1 MKSKTLIRLTFLG
14 ALLAWL
20 VFLLADLLHAFSDSQ
35 GLPAGIPT
43 LAARIFFAVYVLLAY
58 YNLRLRF
65 STADMAFTEILW
77 RVFLAGFVSTCLA
90 LAARLGLR
98 FMGTPHSHFS
108 VVVNSLLMQLNLAL
122 LLNFL
127 LTALVA
133 WRRLILHQKTK
144 WLLNLWTFFIVLLF
158 LLLLYITFSP
168 FMPKEAGFALS
179 VCATITV
186 IVLATRVRWIAYL
199 NFRQKWTALLLLL
212 LTMAYIAYF
221 SFTIFASFAA
231 WEERNLSSSLLPLN
245 SFVIVLSFFVVVY
258 GIFSFLVMIFNLP
271 TSSVLEQKME
281 EASSFQRLSQSIQT
295 EQSEESVY
303 TILLESSLHAV
314 SADAAW
320 LEIQNQERK
329 QLHALRITEA
339 ESQSIA
345 SLAPPSPDAEP
356 VYLSHMKGSRY
367 RSLLQVPVLVKGEP
381 LGKLTVLKELP
392 NGFNKEMIRTVTNF
406 TRQAGISIENFRL
419 LEEAFQN
426 ERYKEELKIA
436 KEVQKSLLPQKPET
450 DPHFEMQAFSQAADE
465 VGGDY
470 YDTLRLNEYQ
480 IAWIIADVSGKG
492 TSAAFHMSQ
501 MKGIFHT
508 LGQLKFEPKEFMITA
523 NMALKYCLEKNSFIS
538 AAYFIIDTQKKQIIY
553 ARAGHCPILYYSS
566 RTKTAGYFKD
576 KGTALGMVRNARYK
590 ETVYMYEIDYHP
602 GDVMVLYTDGITEA
616 GNGREEFGYDRLSAA
631 LRQVPHRSAKEI
643 QAHILEK
650 VYAFSGTANLNDDYT
665 MVIIK
670 FMNQPN
676 RDKTV

>member
-1 MKSKTLIRLTFLG
+1 MG

-20 VFLLADLLHAFSDSQ
+20 LFLLADLILTFSHSQ
-35 GLPAGIPT
+35 NLPTGIPFWVPK
-43 LAARIFFAVYVLLAY
+43 IFFAVYVLCAY
-58 YNLRLRF
+58 YNHRLRLLG
-65 STADMAFTEILW
+65 ADNLTFTEILW
-77 RVFLAGFVSTCLA
+77 RVFVAGLTSAVLSLTIRIGVHL
-90 LAARLGLR
+90 
-98 FMGTPHSHFS
+98 MGTRHSHFS
-108 VVVNSLLMQLNLAL
+108 IVVNAFIIQVNLAL
-122 LLNFL
+122 FLNFL
-127 LTALVA
+127 ITALAA

-144 WLLNLWTFFIVLLF
+144 WLVNLWLLF
-158 LLLLYITFSP
+158 NILLISLLAYVSLSP
-168 FMPKEAGFALS
+168 IIRFEVGLLMSAGAGIISIL
-179 VCATITV
+179 
-186 IVLATRVRWIAYL
+186 LATRVSWIAYL
-199 NFRQKWTALLLLL
+199 NFRQKWTGLLLLL
-212 LTMAYIAYF
+212 LILVCLTYFVPTIYNFFYELENSAY
-221 SFTIFASFAA
+221 TT
-231 WEERNLSSSLLPLN
+231 SLYPVN
-245 SFVIVLSFFVVVY
+245 PFVLVLSFFVAVY
-258 GIFSFLVMIFNLP
+258 GIFSFLVMLFNLP

-303 TILLESSLHAV
+303 NILLESSINTV

-320 LEIQNQERK
+320 LEIQNKDQK
-329 QLHALRITEA
+329 QIHTLRITGV

-345 SLAPPSPDAEP
+345 SLVKNPNDTEP
-356 VYLSHMKGSRY
+356 VYLNNMKGSRY
-367 RSLLQVPVLVKGEP
+367 RSLLQVPVPVKGEP

-392 NGFNKEMIRTVTNF
+392 NGFNKEMIRSVMSF

-470 YDTLRLNEYQ
+470 YDTLRLNDHQ

-508 LGQLKFEPKEFMITA
+508 LGQLKFEPEEFMITA

-538 AAYFIIDTQKKQIIY
+538 AAYFIIDTQKKQIVY
-553 ARAGHCPILYYSS
+553 ARAGHCPILYYNAQ
-566 RTKTAGYFKD
+566 TQVTGYFKD
-576 KGTALGMVRNARYK
+576 KGTALGMVRNERYK
-590 ETVYMYEIDYHP
+590 QTVHRYEIDYHP
-602 GDVMVLYTDGITEA
+602 GDIMVLYTDGITEA
-616 GNGREEFGYDRLSAA
+616 GNGREEFSYDRLLAA
-631 LRQVPHRSAKEI
+631 LRQVTNKSAKEI
-643 QAHILEK
+643 QEHILEK
-650 VYAFSGTANLNDDYT
+650 VYAFSGTTNLNDDYT

-670 FMNQPN
+670 FLNQPN
-676 RDKTV
+676 NNKTV